1 MLEKDLLDE
10 MAKAKAEIQS
20 SQLWVDDARTNRIAR
35 IRYNQA
41 KERLRELVT
50 EVDGVGQ
57 DESGQRTNQA
67 RRNQVLNSTLRL
79 VADPVVD
86 GDAGLFRRA
95 DKVKHS

>member
-35 IRYNQA
+35 VRYNQA

-50 EVDGVGQ
+50 GHKSLMSEWLKEKLLDGKEV
-57 DESGQRTNQA
+57 
-67 RRNQVLNSTLRL
+67 
-79 VADPVVD
+79 
-86 GDAGLFRRA
+86 F
-95 DKVKHS
+95 

>member
-20 SQLWVDDARTNRIAR
+20 SQFWVDGARTNRIAR

-50 EVDGVGQ
+50 EHKSLTREWLKEKLLDGK
-57 DESGQRTNQA
+57 EI
-67 RRNQVLNSTLRL
+67 
-79 VADPVVD
+79 
-86 GDAGLFRRA
+86 F
-95 DKVKHS
+95 

>member
-1 MLEKDLLDE
+1 MLEKDLLNE

-50 EVDGVGQ
+50 KHKSLMREWLKEKLLDGK
-57 DESGQRTNQA
+57 ER
-67 RRNQVLNSTLRL
+67 
-79 VADPVVD
+79 
-86 GDAGLFRRA
+86 F
-95 DKVKHS
+95 